1 MYVVNITRAFVNYA
15 SKYHR
20 YHQSINQKFTGFSY
34 KDGVVTLN
42 YNAPLSEAEQSAIQV
57 ADVAF
62 VDNDPIEFIRLNAV
76 QPARTFGETLLDE
89 FSAENLLLG
98 IVESGLKRSVRILL
112 HDVVECIKLGDLTGA
127 IEEARLIPSANY
139 DPVFVN
145 ADRLLVY
152 VNKIEDYL
160 GMERSETL

>member
-1 MYVVNITRAFVNYA
+1 MYQVQITRAFVVYA

-20 YHQSINQKFTGFSY
+20 YHQAINAKFTGFSY

-62 VDNDPIEFIRLNAV
+62 VDNDLIEYIRVNHV
-76 QPARTFGETLLDE
+76 QPARTFGETLLDD

-98 IVESGLKRSVRILL
+98 IVESGLKRNVRILL

-127 IEEARLIPSANY
+127 IEEAKLIPSASY

-145 ADRLLVY
+145 AARLLSY
-152 VNKIEDYL
+152 VNKIEAYL
-160 GMERSETL
+160 GMPLSTEV